1 MDTLKYIKS
10 TRKLQND
17 YNINKGENFKKKKRY
32 RKVRLIRSF
41 YLLMVELVF

>member
-17 YNINKGENFKKKKRY
+17 YNINKGENFKKKNATEK
-32 RKVRLIRSF
+32 
-41 YLLMVELVF
+41 